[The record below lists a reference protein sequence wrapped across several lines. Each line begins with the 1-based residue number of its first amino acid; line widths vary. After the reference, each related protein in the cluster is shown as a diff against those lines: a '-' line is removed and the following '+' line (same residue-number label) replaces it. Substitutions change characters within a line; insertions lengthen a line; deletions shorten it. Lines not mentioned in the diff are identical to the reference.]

1 MNDYLISFDSSGQ
14 PFIAHAWGRR
24 QNTKYI
30 ARISDGKG
38 GFRYFY
44 SQREWDAYRN
54 RDIRKREKQA
64 DRETNYNKVSAKQYL
79 TGGKEKNSFNY
90 AKAQNRKAQDELKS
104 STRAYTQS
112 VKDQQKAYSTLRDA
126 RANGKPWNIS
136 KAEKALSEAKKQTS
150 QASQRASAARL
161 TAKETS
167 RRYEKFEKAYESTS
181 LPGATHRLVR
191 IGREKVK
198 NLVNTVGNTPVA
210 YIKKSR

>member
-1 MNDYLISFDSSGQ
+1 MNDYIISIDSSGQ

-30 ARISDGKG
+30 ARISNGHG
-38 GFRYFY
+38 GVRYFY
-44 SQREWDAYRN
+44 SQREWEAYQKSEK
-54 RDIRKREKQA
+54 RKREKQVN
-64 DRETNYNKVSAKQYL
+64 RETNYNKVSAKQYL

-90 AKAQNRKAQDELKS
+90 AKEQNRKAQDELKS
-104 STRAYTQS
+104 STRVYQQS
-112 VKDQQKAYSTLRDA
+112 VKDQQKAYNDLRDA
-126 RANGKPWNIS
+126 RADGKPWNVS
-136 KAEKALSEAKKQTS
+136 KAEKALSKAKKQTS

-191 IGREKVK
+191 LGREKLK
-198 NLVNTVGNTPVA
+198 SLVNTVGNTPVA
-210 YIKKSR
+210 YVKKSR